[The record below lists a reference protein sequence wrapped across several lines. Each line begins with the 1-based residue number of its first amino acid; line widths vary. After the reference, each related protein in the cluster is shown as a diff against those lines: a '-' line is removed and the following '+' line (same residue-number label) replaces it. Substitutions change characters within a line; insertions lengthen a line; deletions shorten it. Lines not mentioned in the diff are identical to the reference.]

1 MEEFT
6 VIYDGDDI
14 IGKSFDI
21 KKCFLTRLQ
30 EILNDK
36 EIYIE
41 EKINHLDL
49 IQDLL
54 KQLEK
59 VSDNTIIKVSYNPMG
74 AFYYKYLVTED

>member
-6 VIYDGDDI
+6 VIYDDEDI

-21 KKCFLTRLQ
+21 KKCFLTRLK
-30 EILNDK
+30 EILSDND
-36 EIYIE
+36 IYIE

-49 IQDLL
+49 IQDII
-54 KQLEK
+54 KQLDS